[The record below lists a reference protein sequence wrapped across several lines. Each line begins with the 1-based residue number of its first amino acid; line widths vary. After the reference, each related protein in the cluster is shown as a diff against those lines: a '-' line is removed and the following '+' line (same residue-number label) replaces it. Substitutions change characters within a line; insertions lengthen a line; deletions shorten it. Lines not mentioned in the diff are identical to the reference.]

1 MASIANTAFEV
12 SVSNITRNET
22 QNVPGYFGAGTGD
35 NFAADICAAGF
46 LCVRSELTLSEGYE
60 QYSTLNGNTWRMIA
74 AANGNAA
81 TGRLGDHTGLY
92 AFNSYD
98 VNQISQGTAPWQ
110 NTWKVGANT
119 LGLELPAGVRGDFTE
134 LIVGEQYKF
143 GAGNFSTAPSDNT
156 TIYATIANGLLV
168 ASSTEP
174 AAGSGVYLKIWRQN
188 VPFTVGTRNAPFAG
202 YVCEVLRAPAA

>member
-22 QNVPGYFGAGTGD
+22 QNVPGYFGSGVGAA
-35 NFAADICAAGF
+35 FAPDVCPAGF
-46 LCVRSELTLSEGYE
+46 LVVRSELTVSEGYE
-60 QYSTLNGNTWRMIA
+60 RFNRLNGNTWNFIA

-81 TGRLGDHTGLY
+81 EGRTGDHTGIY

-98 VNQISQGTAPWQ
+98 VNQVSQGAAPWQ

-134 LIVGEQYKF
+134 LIVGEQYKWA
-143 GAGNFSTAPSDNT
+143 AGNFSTAPSDET

-168 ASSTEP
+168 ASATKP

-188 VPFTVGTRNAPFAG
+188 VPFTVGSRDAGFTG
-202 YVCEVLRAPAA
+202 YVCEVLRTPAA